1 MQILE
6 DDRNLSTVELRR
18 VGVEA
23 ARVAQVREELA
34 ADDVLEHHVQVARV
48 LEGAREVHDEGV
60 VRRLE
65 DGLLPDHVLDL
76 LQADHLAL
84 LEDLDRPVRARALVR
99 REPHAAERARAERH
113 AHVEVVEPRAR
124 ELRAVLRHLVEKGGL
139 ACGPDDLCGSR

>member
-48 LEGAREVHDEGV
+48 LERAREEDDERV

-65 DGLLPDHVLDL
+65 DRLLPDHVLDL
-76 LQADHLAL
+76 LEADDLGL
-84 LEDLDRPVRARALVR
+84 LQDLDRPVRARALVR
-99 REPHAAERARAERH
+99 HESHTAE
-113 AHVEVVEPRAR
+113 
-124 ELRAVLRHLVEKGGL
+124 
-139 ACGPDDLCGSR
+139 